1 MSFPPYSVINGIRD
15 FYRALLTWIVK
26 TPKQSGNFLR
36 DYVEYLVEHDISEE
50 DFLIFGTTVTDI
62 ITPVS
67 YTHLDV
73 YKRQPVLVT
82 KNGEADLVVMSFS
95 ASQKMVARYRLG
107 QMLSEVDREI
117 AQGKPMRDFEDT
129 FAALL

>member
-1 MSFPPYSVINGIRD
+1 MLSCIPPIGMIQSWHNNGSRGELNGYNRNISAEIKP
-15 FYRALLTWIVK
+15 FSKPCHETRA
-26 TPKQSGNFLR
+26 
-36 DYVEYLVEHDISEE
+36 
-50 DFLIFGTTVTDI
+50 
-62 ITPVS
+62 
-67 YTHLDV
+67 
-73 YKRQPVLVT
+73 PVLVT